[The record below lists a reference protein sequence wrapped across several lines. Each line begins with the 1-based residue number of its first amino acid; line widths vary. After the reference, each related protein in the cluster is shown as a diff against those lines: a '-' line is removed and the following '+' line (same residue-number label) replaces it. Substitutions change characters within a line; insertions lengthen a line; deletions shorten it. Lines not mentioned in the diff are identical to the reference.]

1 MGAPWLCVVV
11 VVAIAA
17 VVLGFSGWWL
27 ARSLDVE
34 ARGLAKR
41 IGRLPWRAKAR
52 LAWALLR
59 DRRVPIWVRA
69 IIPALVLYLA
79 LPIDIIPDFIPVL
92 GHLDDI
98 LVVLL
103 AVGALVRFTPSTV
116 LEDQLRRLE
125 APADR
130 TSDER
135 PATSD

>member
-17 VVLGFSGWWL
+17 VVLAFSGWWL
-27 ARSLDVE
+27 VRSLPDE
-34 ARGLAKR
+34 TKAIAKR

-59 DRRVPIWVRA
+59 DRRVPLWLRA
-69 IIPALVLYLA
+69 VIPALVLYLA
-79 LPIDIIPDFIPVL
+79 FPIDIIPDFILVL
-92 GHLDDI
+92 GHLDDL

-103 AVGALVRFTPSTV
+103 VVGALVRFTPSTV
-116 LEDQLRRLE
+116 LEDHLRRLE